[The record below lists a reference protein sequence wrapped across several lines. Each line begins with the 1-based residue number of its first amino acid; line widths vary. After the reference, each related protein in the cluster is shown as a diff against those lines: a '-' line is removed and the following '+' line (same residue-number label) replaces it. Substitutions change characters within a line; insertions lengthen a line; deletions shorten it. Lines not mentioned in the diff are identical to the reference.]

1 MQSLENVYF
10 GRQRVGSGSCQ
21 IIIPGYVVPATGLVH
36 SGFYKEHVSP
46 KYEVL
51 CYSEPCSLLY
61 LAGKVNNL
69 DELRQPHSNVISS
82 TMHYNYSFLINGKHV
97 VIVDTLNFSMS

>member
-61 LAGKVNNL
+61 LAGKV
-69 DELRQPHSNVISS
+69 VILMSCA
-82 TMHYNYSFLINGKHV
+82 Y
-97 VIVDTLNFSMS
+97 LN

>member
-69 DELRQPHSNVISS
+69 DELCLPQFISP
-82 TMHYNYSFLINGKHV
+82 TMHYNYIIILTMIYFQTPLDYLFLI
-97 VIVDTLNFSMS
+97 